1 MDPISAQSVLATAGA
16 AAGDKTYVDDVFST
30 FLYTG
35 TGSSQSL
42 NNGLDL
48 SGEGGLV
55 WLKKRSS
62 TGNHWVFDTER
73 GANSRLLTNSS
84 GAANTG
90 VSGLS
95 FNSNGFTI
103 NTDSSI
109 NASGADHVMWS
120 FRKAPGFFD
129 VVTYAGTGSAHSIS
143 HSLGSVPGM
152 IIYKAI
158 DDSREWMVYHRSLG
172 ASQAVALNLTNAA
185 FSTSDF
191 GSGPTSTHFSV
202 GSSAV
207 NNTSG
212 KNYIA
217 YIFAHDDQSF
227 GTNSNEAI
235 IKCGQFEATVGTEV
249 NLGFEP
255 QWVLIKRID
264 GNRDWFLIDNMRG
277 MSATSNVNS
286 NYLSPNDNDA
296 ETSNRNIFSTSTGF
310 TVADSTAFNY
320 DTHIYMAIR
329 RPHKPPTAA
338 TEVFKP
344 VKTTTQPFSV
354 GFPTDLA
361 IHKPTGTGSPYWV
374 PRLTNGYL
382 ASNATNQES
391 AGTTYFKFDLQN
403 SYSISNFWGSNET
416 INWQFRRAPGFFD
429 VVTYEGTKQNRTI
442 NHNLG
447 ATPELMIVKGR
458 DYSDSW
464 QVYNKVSGATKF
476 NTLQQYGDQ
485 TGSSRWNDTEPTSAV
500 FTVGTDNGVNNS
512 GYNYVA
518 YLFAS
523 LNGISKVGSYTGT
536 GSAINVD
543 CGFAAGA
550 RFVLIKRIDG
560 GINISADWYVW
571 DTARGI
577 VSGNDPYILLNSAA
591 AEVTNTD
598 YIDPLNAGFTV
609 TSSAPAALNTSGGT
623 YLFLAIA

>member
-485 TGSSRWNDTEPTSAV
+485 TGSSRWNDTEPTSTV

-512 GYNYVA
+512 GYNYIA

-523 LNGISKVGSYTGT
+523 LDGISKVGSYTGT
-536 GSAINVD
+536 GYAVNVD
-543 CGFAAGA
+543 CGFTAGA

-560 GINISADWYVW
+560 GINISADWYVY
-571 DTARGI
+571 DSARGI
-577 VSGNDPYILLNSAA
+577 VSGNDPYILLNSSAA
-591 AEVTNTD
+591 QVTTTD

-609 TSSAPAALNTSGGT
+609 TSSAPAALNASGGT